1 MAINITKRR
10 DFIHYIFE
18 FFRIEESENLVSTYD
33 IALTT
38 KYPVDWNAFYEDVI
52 KNVEKRV
59 LPMPKFFSDK
69 VAQFKKIVQQEAR
82 LNNESIIRVEL
93 KNGYCYDF
101 TVNNYVDCRSLSEI
115 RKRFEYKDEN
125 KKTKNQIK
133 KITRYPKETTLM
145 GNEVFFNVSVP
156 RKSNMSDEEKEKFIA
171 EKENELKQQVKILYV
186 TNEIA

>member
-18 FFRIEESENLVSTYD
+18 FFRIEESDNLVSTYD

-59 LPMPKFFSDK
+59 LPMPKFFSDR

-82 LNNESIIRVEL
+82 LDNESIIRVTL
-93 KNGYCYDF
+93 KNGFEYDF
-101 TVNNYVDCRSLSEI
+101 VVNNYIGCKSLKEI
-115 RKRFEYKDEN
+115 KKRFEYKDSNN
-125 KKTKNQIK
+125 KIKNDIK
-133 KITRYPKETTLM
+133 KIVRYPKETTLI
-145 GNEVFFNVSVP
+145 GDNVHFNINI
-156 RKSNMSDEEKEKFIA
+156 RKKDGMTDEYIEKLIA
-171 EKENELKQQVKILYV
+171 EKENELKKQIKILYV
-186 TNEIA
+186 TSDV